1 MILTG
6 VGAVLLVV
14 GMVAAVAAARTRDGV
29 PAAGWFPDPASRTPR
44 QRRWDSRAWIGDT
57 REGTQAA
64 ERGHRFRGRFW
75 GWSWVVSLLGAVVVL
90 GVGAAL
96 YTSSEQIH
104 VMGVASLVGMTLVC
118 WAFYRFVARQLALDD
133 VIGPVE
139 LLAVVVASSGAV
151 LLVAANVNS
160 WIIDGPGVQ
169 TATAFVGFV
178 EEGTKLIVPL
188 ALFVLGRYQDPRA
201 GIAVGLAS
209 GFGFAIT
216 ETTQYAYQ
224 TAAATGPNF
233 CGTGTVDSSPAVVVQ
248 EQVFRVFTV
257 SPLHWLWTGI
267 AVAIA
272 WRLWHLHGRRGTV
285 GAVGGILLV
294 MVVHSLN
301 DSSVT
306 AFCDDKSAQTLASLL
321 RWVLLVVMYLTFRAW
336 ARKSTPPQ
344 LVGQV
349 SRGWDPKHLPR
360 RSDTRPGA
368 DAGTTGGTAAHHED
382 ARGSEG

>member
-1 MILTG
+1 MILTV
-6 VGAVLLVV
+6 VGAVLLVA
-14 GMVAAVAAARTRDGV
+14 GMVAVVSAGRARDGV
-29 PAAGWFPDPASRTPR
+29 PAAGWFPDPASHAPR
-44 QRRWDSRAWIGDT
+44 QRRWDSRAWTGDT
-57 REGTQAA
+57 REGAQAA

-75 GWSWVVSLLGAVVVL
+75 GSSWVASLLAAFVVL
-90 GVGAAL
+90 GVGAAV
-96 YTSSEQIH
+96 YTSSDQIH
-104 VMGVASLVGMTLVC
+104 VMGVASLVGMALVC
-118 WAFYRFVARQLALDD
+118 WAFYRFVNRQLALDD

-160 WIIDGPGVQ
+160 WIIDGAGIQ
-169 TATAFVGFV
+169 TATALVGLV

-188 ALFVLGRYQDPRA
+188 ALFILGRYHDPRA

-224 TAAATGPNF
+224 TAAASGPNF
-233 CGTGTVDSSPAVVVQ
+233 CGTGTVDTTPTMVVQ
-248 EQVFRVFTV
+248 EQIFRILTV

-272 WRLWHLHGRRGTV
+272 WRLWHLHGRRGTP
-285 GAVGGILLV
+285 GAVGGIVLV

-306 AFCDDKSAQTLASLL
+306 AFCDDASAQTLASLL

-344 LVGQV
+344 LIGRV
-349 SRGWDPKHLPR
+349 SRGWTPKHLPR
-360 RSDTRPGA
+360 HTGGPTHV
-368 DAGTTGGTAAHHED
+368 DAGSTRKSGDRTP
-382 ARGSEG
+382 GSTD